1 MRYPLLF
8 ELFAIESDI
17 PNNSAVAFCETET
30 ITIGDY
36 ERQERYER
44 THGFADVSVYLAGK

>member
-36 ERQERYER
+36 KRQERYER